1 MSNALRI
8 KVMKNIDT
16 HFINKNKSID
26 DKIDAMFQ
34 KLEKRVNKHDPIQL
48 PFEII
53 MTILKMRHRDSN
65 MSSPTAALVK
75 ASLTSDDCFKFDFD
89 RGKWCIKYAT
99 NFWIAR
105 TVILMNWH
113 CVDFMA
119 KLGYGQYYTIL
130 DNDLFNILQKKA
142 Q

>member
-1 MSNALRI
+1 MI
-8 KVMKNIDT
+8 
-16 HFINKNKSID
+16 
-26 DKIDAMFQ
+26 KIDAMFQ

-75 ASLTSDDCFKFDFD
+75 AHVASDDRFEINLNIDFWD
-89 RGKWCIKYAT
+89 VKYCS

-105 TVILMNWH
+105 TVILMIWH
-113 CVDFMA
+113 RVDFMA
-119 KLGYGQYYTIL
+119 NPGYGQFYIV
-130 DNDLFNILQKKA
+130 
-142 Q
+142 

>member
-16 HFINKNKSID
+16 HFINKNKAID
-26 DKIDAMFQ
+26 DKINAMFQ
-34 KLEKRVNKHDPIQL
+34 KLEKRVNNHEPIQL

-75 ASLTSDDCFKFDFD
+75 ARATSDDRVEINHYSEH
-89 RGKWCIKYAT
+89 RGVKYCS

-113 CVDFMA
+113 RVDFMA
-119 KLGYGQYYTIL
+119 NLGYGQYYTVL
-130 DNDLFNILQKKA
+130 DND
-142 Q
+142 